1 MNEQNLK
8 YIANL
13 KVQDVPWSRLTTAY
27 GRASEFAEIF
37 EKLARAIEAC
47 DAARSS
53 GGEQN
58 LKSKSGAGQ
67 NLKSGSGC
75 GQNSTDAAR
84 CGAAQNSVNLAQK
97 SESKFKKADNE
108 AAKFKAGGETE
119 PKTDAA
125 KCGEVEFKSADS
137 VAIKFK
143 TSQASKFKTS
153 EADKSSDASERD
165 KFDAKVLQDALSK
178 IFNEIEHQSTLWHAT
193 PFALLFLARI
203 FMQARAVAGKN
214 ANKNNQ
220 NAAADEIG
228 RNNQNAAD
236 RNADKSRQNEAAGF
250 IAARLGGFFAFMI
263 EICDDADKISHAAPL
278 ASFSDMLAE
287 KYLWP
292 QSDENDE
299 ELWEEHFYD
308 DELFYSLY
316 FYSRAVL
323 DATGVDFAQF
333 KPGPGR
339 RF

>member
-27 GRASEFAEIF
+27 GRASGFPEIF
-37 EKLARAIEAC
+37 KKLARAIEAC
-47 DAARSS
+47 NAPRSL

-58 LKSKSGAGQ
+58 LKSKPSTGQ
-67 NLKSGSGC
+67 NLKSELGC
-75 GQNSTDAAR
+75 WQNSTDAAR
-84 CGAAQNSVNLAQK
+84 CGAAQNSINLAQK

-108 AAKFKAGGETE
+108 AAKFKAGEEAELETN
-119 PKTDAA
+119 AA
-125 KCGEVEFKSADS
+125 KCGEAESKSADS
-137 VAIKFK
+137 AAIKFK
-143 TSQASKFKTS
+143 ASQASKFKTDA
-153 EADKSSDASERD
+153 ADKSSDASKRE
-165 KFDAKVLQDALSK
+165 KFDAKALQDALSK

-203 FMQARAVAGKN
+203 FMYARAVAGKN

-220 NAAADEIG
+220 NAAADG
-228 RNNQNAAD
+228 
-236 RNADKSRQNEAAGF
+236 NADKSRQNDAAGF

-278 ASFSDMLAE
+278 ANFSDMLAE

-299 ELWEEHFYD
+299 ERWEEYFYD

-333 KPGPGR
+333 KPGPGGV
-339 RF
+339 